1 MGYENENRA
10 AVVDYI
16 ASGAKPE
23 RLGKLGLEV
32 EHHVLFYDGSQVAY
46 ASHGRP
52 VGVRDV
58 LEHLATWY
66 PAREHNAKHD
76 LLGLSGIDG
85 TVTLEP
91 AAQLEISVAPHEL
104 VRHVDAA
111 YQRFRT
117 RTDAYLAARG
127 ATLVTAGYHPV
138 RKAQELEL
146 IPKQRYGHMD
156 DYFASI
162 GSHGDRMMRASTST
176 QVSIDYADEADA
188 VRKMRVAAALAPI
201 LAAIAD
207 NTPTYDGRPN
217 PIPIRRLQMWRE
229 VDNTRCGTP
238 PHLFEA
244 GYGFGTYVDWL
255 FATPPIFVPLT
266 SSNGT
271 VTTRPAYTTPARNVY
286 AAAPMSRADVE
297 HLLSMF
303 WPDVRLKRFVE
314 IRPADGLP
322 VHVIAGYVALIKGI
336 FYAESSLAAIEKA
349 LGVAPGASST
359 RDAWPIGEGD
369 VTAAIRRIQ
378 EEGFAARPYSGRT
391 LREWEGL
398 LFRLAREALPEDERA
413 YIDQLVD
420 FAADKPWWGVR
431 HGSLVGSSTV

>member
-1 MGYENENRA
+1 MGYESENRA

-16 ASGAKPE
+16 ASGAKRG
-23 RLGKLGLEV
+23 RLGMLGLEV

-46 ASHGRP
+46 AAHDKP
-52 VGVRDV
+52 VGVQNV

-66 PAREHNAKHD
+66 PQRDYNAKHD
-76 LLGLSGIDG
+76 LLGLSGEDG

-111 YQRFRT
+111 YQRFRM
-117 RTDAYLAARG
+117 RTDAYLTVRG
-127 ATLVTAGYHPV
+127 AALVTAGYHPV
-138 RKAQELEL
+138 HRAQELEL
-146 IPKQRYGHMD
+146 IPKQRYGYMD

-176 QVSIDYADEADA
+176 QVSIDYANEADA

-207 NTPTYDGRPN
+207 NTPVFESRPN
-217 PIPIRRLQMWRE
+217 LVPIRRLQMWRE
-229 VDNTRCGTP
+229 VDNARCGTP

-244 GYGFGTYVDWL
+244 GYGFGTYAEWL
-255 FATPPIFVPLT
+255 FATSPIFVPRRT
-266 SSNGT
+266 SDGA
-271 VTTRPAYTTPARNVY
+271 TTTYPAYTTPARNVY
-286 AAAPMSRADVE
+286 ADAPMSRADVE

-336 FYAESSLAAIEKA
+336 FYAETSLAAIEET
-349 LGVAPGASST
+349 LGVGPDACAT
-359 RDAWPIGEGD
+359 RGTWPIDERD
-369 VTAAIRRIQ
+369 VAKGISSIQ
-378 EEGFAARPYSGRT
+378 KAGFAARLYAGLT
-391 LREWEGL
+391 LREWEDL

-413 YIDQLVD
+413 YIDQLAA
-420 FAADKPWWGVR
+420 FAADKPWWSVR
-431 HGSLVGSSTV
+431 